1 MGVCFDGRGT
11 EDGAHAV
18 RPYMGRCGMRFNELQ
33 LRFGGEWSEE
43 PEDSGAISE
52 MEARQISEAARQALE
67 RTVDEGREYSGARE
81 YSGGRKTEGGLGM
94 AGWYGEYERLIR
106 LGWPWRVAVYMAWA
120 SSPKLGRWPGGVEE
134 LATQVL
140 GLRSARV
147 IYTWR
152 QKYPAIEQTVA
163 VLQSAPL
170 WEHRREVFEAL
181 VSVASMPDYKG
192 FNDRKLFLEMTGDY
206 VPRSVQQTLVGQSSR
221 DLSELSDA
229 ELDALMGTPP
239 SVPPQNEYILEREG
253 ELLTDGEGHSPNVN
267 ELTDG
272 EGDLP
277 NVNKLTDGEG

>member
-1 MGVCFDGRGT
+1 MKFS
-11 EDGAHAV
+11 
-18 RPYMGRCGMRFNELQ
+18 ELQ
-33 LRFGGEWSEE
+33 LRFGGEWEEE
-43 PEDSGAISE
+43 PGESGAISE
-52 MEARQISEAARQALE
+52 VEARQISEAARQAFE
-67 RTVDEGREYSGARE
+67 RTEDGARE
-81 YSGGRKTEGGLGM
+81 YSGDRM
-94 AGWYGEYERLIR
+94 AGWYSDYERLIR

-229 ELDALMGTPP
+229 ELDALMGDAP
-239 SVPPQNEYILEREG
+239 G
-253 ELLTDGEGHSPNVN
+253 EVRAQTVDGLTDGEGRSPNVN